1 MENLSVNSDELS
13 LDYDILIILIC
24 LRACIEM
31 INPMNIITVA
41 IGINFMLHSSLNE
54 VYFMDITYFLA
65 RPLHL

>member
-41 IGINFMLHSSLNE
+41 IGINSSLNE